1 MVIDGQSEQAVPAD
15 MRSPTC
21 WGEDVS
27 QGAHDDVVLVD
38 HQAEDD
44 RR

>member
-1 MVIDGQSEQAVPAD
+1 MVIDGQSDQAVPAD
-15 MRSPTC
+15 MRSPTSRR
-21 WGEDVS
+21 EDVS
-27 QGAHDDVVLVD
+27 RGAQDDVVLVD